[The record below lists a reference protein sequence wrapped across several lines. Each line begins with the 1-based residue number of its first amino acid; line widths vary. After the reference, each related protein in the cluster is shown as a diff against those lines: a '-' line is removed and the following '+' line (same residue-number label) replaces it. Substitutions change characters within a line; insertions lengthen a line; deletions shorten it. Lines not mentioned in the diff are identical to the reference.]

1 MNWFLDGLACF
12 YIIVI
17 GTIGFKRGFLEE
29 VGRLLGIIFSII
41 IGMDQY
47 DILSKRIVEIFNIDV
62 LVASTVGFISLFL
75 FLIICS
81 RFLTRFFQ
89 IAFLSKENK
98 WVNNLLGFI
107 FGSIKGYVIIILFI
121 WVLNLFP
128 LNKWGKIII
137 SNSNLASGGIH
148 LQKKAVD
155 FFGWESPFNKSESFL
170 KDLIYQ

>member
-1 MNWFLDGLACF
+1 MNWFLDGLAFF

-29 VGRLLGIIFSII
+29 LGRLLGIVASVM

-47 DILSKRIVEIFNIDV
+47 VIISDRIVRIFNIDI
-62 LVASTVGFISLFL
+62 LIASSIGFISLFL

-81 RFLTRFFQ
+81 RLLTRFFQ

-98 WVNNLLGFI
+98 WVNNLLGFV

-121 WVLNLFP
+121 WIINLFP
-128 LNKWGKIII
+128 LNKWSKIII
-137 SNSNLASGGIH
+137 SNSKIASRGT
-148 LQKKAVD
+148 LFQKKAVD
-155 FFGWESPFNKSESFL
+155 FFGWESPINKGESFL